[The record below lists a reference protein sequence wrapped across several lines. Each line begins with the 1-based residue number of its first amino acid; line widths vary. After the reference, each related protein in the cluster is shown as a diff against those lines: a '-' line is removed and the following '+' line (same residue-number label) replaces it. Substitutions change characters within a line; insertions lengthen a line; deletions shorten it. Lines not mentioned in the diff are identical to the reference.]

1 MKYITSV
8 QGQEYVIEIDRED
21 QIVING
27 EPYRIDFAHMMDGDT
42 VSLLLN
48 NRSIAAVV
56 EERDDTWEV
65 LIQGEL
71 YSVVVRDE
79 RAHLLAKARAN
90 MERETGEE
98 RIQSPMPGLILEVL
112 VQPGEVV
119 TKGQKVI
126 ILESMKME
134 NELRTGRDG
143 VVVRVHTAKG
153 DTVEKGQALVT
164 IGELDSTPAGAS

>member
-1 MKYITSV
+1 MKYITNV

-27 EPYRIDFAHMMDGDT
+27 EPYRIDFSHMMDGDT

-71 YSVVVRDE
+71 YSVVVQDE
-79 RAHLLAKARAN
+79 RTHLLAKARAN
-90 MERETGEE
+90 MERDTGEE
-98 RIQSPMPGLILEVL
+98 SIKSPMPGLILDVL

-119 TKGQKVI
+119 TKGQKVV

-143 VVVRVHTAKG
+143 VVIRVHTAKG
-153 DTVEKGQALVT
+153 DSVEKGQALVT
-164 IGELDSTPAGAS
+164 IGESGSAPAGAS